1 MQRTLY
7 GVMCRFLHIWLPG
20 MHWVYWWLRYH
31 LRKELFRWL
40 FYILRWLFRWL
51 FFWMHTY
58 LWFRMY
64 NRRDDYIMRGGDIY
78 GVFKRMWNELCNE
91 LSVHSVW
98 QLRRM
103 RDFLFAKLQY
113 DM

>member
-7 GVMCRFLHIWLPG
+7 GVMCRFLHIWLSG

-31 LRKELFRWL
+31 LRKELIRWL
-40 FYILRWLFRWL
+40 FYILWRLFRWL

-91 LSVHSVW
+91 L
-98 QLRRM
+98 
-103 RDFLFAKLQY
+103 
-113 DM
+113 